1 MKSVDFT
8 AEELKSIYEA
18 YEQLEQIYLAS
29 PHSKKLDRIR
39 SAFDFALKAHAQV
52 RRKSGEP
59 YIHHPIAVARI
70 VCEEI
75 GLGSTSI
82 CSALLHDVVEDTDY
96 TVEDIANAFDDKVA
110 EIVDG
115 LTKIKGDKLIGYEK
129 SLQAENF
136 RKLIF
141 TMNDDPRVVLIKI
154 ADRLHN
160 MRTLGSMRPDK
171 QKKIAGETLEFFAP
185 LAHRLGLYAIKS
197 ELEKLSFQYD
207 QPERYEELN
216 QKLIK
221 YKDGVDNFFEQFIE
235 PIKTR
240 LDRANIKCDIKY
252 RIKNVYSIA
261 QKMKRKGLTFEE
273 MSDIFAIRIIFDT
286 DYIEDEIPICRQI
299 QSYVEQAYATRPDRI
314 RDWLAIPKPNGYQ
327 ALHVTVML
335 PNAQQVEV
343 QIRSRRMHDIAEQGV
358 AAHWRYKER
367 VEGTEDLILDQL
379 LGQIRDILEFPDT
392 SAMELLN
399 NFKSSLYANDI
410 FVFTPMGDM
419 YRLPMGATVLDFAYA
434 IHSKLGDECLGA
446 KIEHKPKAIDHVL
459 ERGDRVEIL
468 SIEDEVQ
475 CKDSWL
481 DIVATPKAKLSIR
494 ATLRRQQKKYRVAG
508 QEQFDSILSKFG
520 IEANQALI
528 DNLLN
533 FYCLKNQDEL
543 FLNIGLGDIDLEQDI
558 RKIETAVTQS
568 GRSFEIKEIINYI
581 VYSKKQVFS
590 SLEDKEKKKLSV
602 NQKETFFLNPE
613 QRNEAYV
620 LATCCKPIVGDEIV
634 GRIKADNQVCVHR
647 SACPR
652 AMELKSTQGDKIV
665 ATSWGEQGSQYF
677 PTSVFISGVDA
688 KGLLVVIA
696 STISDRFNLRISSVN
711 MTADKGIFEAYLE
724 LYVSSVQELE
734 KLCIALKDLDNI
746 ISAKRI
752 EL

>member
-1 MKSVDFT
+1 MKTVDFT
-8 AEELKSIYEA
+8 QEELASIHKA
-18 YEQLEQIYLAS
+18 YEELEQVYISS
-29 PHSKKLDRIR
+29 PHSKKVERIR
-39 SAFDFALKAHAQV
+39 SAFEFALKAHGKV

-70 VCEEI
+70 VCEEM

-96 TVEDIANAFDDKVA
+96 TVEDIAKLFDDKIA

-115 LTKIKGDKLIGYEK
+115 LTKIKGEKLIGYEK

-160 MRTLGSMRPDK
+160 MRTLGSMRADK

-197 ELEKLSFQYD
+197 ELEKLSFRYD
-207 QPERYEELN
+207 QPERYQELSDR
-216 QKLIK
+216 LVK
-221 YKDGVDNFFEQFIE
+221 YKDGVDEFFESFIA
-235 PIKTR
+235 PIKKR
-240 LDRANIKCDIKY
+240 LDRAKIKYEIKY

-261 QKMKRKGLTFEE
+261 QKMRRKGLTFEE

-286 DYIEDEIPICRQI
+286 DHIEDEIPVCRQI
-299 QSYVEQAYATRPDRI
+299 QSYIEQAYATRPDRI

-335 PNAQQVEV
+335 PDAQQVEV
-343 QIRSRRMHDIAEQGV
+343 QIRSRRMHDIAELGV

-367 VEGTEDLILDQL
+367 VEGTENLILDQL
-379 LGQIRDILEFPDT
+379 LAQIRDILEFPDT

-410 FVFTPMGDM
+410 FVFTPRGDM

-446 KIEHKPKAIDHVL
+446 NIDHKPKAINHIL
-459 ERGDRVEIL
+459 ERGDRIEIL

-475 CKDSWL
+475 CKPHWL
-481 DIVATPKAKLSIR
+481 DIVVTPKAKVAIR
-494 ATLRRQQKKYRVAG
+494 STLRREQKKLRSSG
-508 QEQFDSILSKFG
+508 QEELEAIFKEFDLNPTQG
-520 IEANQALI
+520 LI

-533 FYCLKNQDEL
+533 FYALKSQDEL
-543 FLNIGLGDIDLEQDI
+543 YVSIALNEIKLKQDI
-558 RKIETAVTQS
+558 SKIETAVAQQ
-568 GRSFEIKEIINYI
+568 GRTFDIKEIVNYI
-581 VYSKKQVFS
+581 VGSKKTEKVTPQE
-590 SLEDKEKKKLSV
+590 SLQPLID
-602 NQKETFFLNPE
+602 QKETFIL
-613 QRNEAYV
+613 QAQDKGKSYV
-620 LATCCKPIVGDEIV
+620 LASCCKPIVGDEIV

-647 SACPR
+647 SSCPR
-652 AMELKSTQGDKIV
+652 AMELKSVQGDKIV
-665 ATSWGEQGSQYF
+665 ATAWADTMNKALPSSI
-677 PTSVFISGVDA
+677 FISGVDA
-688 KGLLVVIA
+688 KGLLVAIC
-696 STISDRFNLRISSVN
+696 STISDRFSIDIRDVN
-711 MTADKGIFEAYLE
+711 VTASKGIFEAYFE
-724 LYVSSVQELE
+724 LSIQNVSQLE
-734 KLCIALKDLDNI
+734 KLCSALKELDNV

>member
-8 AEELKSIYEA
+8 QEELDSIYDA
-18 YEQLEQIYLAS
+18 YEQLEGVYLLS
-29 PHSKKLDRIR
+29 PHSRKVERIR
-39 SAFDFALKAHAQV
+39 SAFEFALKAHGQV

-70 VCEEI
+70 VCEEM

-96 TVEDIANAFDDKVA
+96 TVEDIANTFDDKVA

-115 LTKIKGDKLIGYEK
+115 LTKIKGEKLIGYEK

-160 MRTLGSMRPDK
+160 MRTLGSMRADK

-207 QPERYEELN
+207 QPERYEEIS

-221 YKDGVDNFFEQFIE
+221 YRGGVNEFFQKFIK
-235 PIKTR
+235 PIKSR
-240 LDRANIKCDIKY
+240 LDRAEIKYEIKY

-261 QKMKRKGLTFEE
+261 QKMRRKGLTFEE
-273 MSDIFAIRIIFDT
+273 MSDIFAIRIIFDA
-286 DYIEDEIPICRQI
+286 DSIEDELPICRQI
-299 QSYVEQAYATRPDRI
+299 QSYVEQTYATRPDRI

-335 PNAQQVEV
+335 PDGQQVEV
-343 QIRSRRMHDIAEQGV
+343 QIRSRRMHDIAEKGL
-358 AAHWRYKER
+358 AAHWRYKEK

-379 LGQIRDILEFPDT
+379 LGQIRDILAFPDT

-446 KIEHKPKAIDHVL
+446 KIEHKPKAIDHIL

-468 SIEDEVQ
+468 NIEDEVQ
-475 CKDSWL
+475 CKPNWL
-481 DIVATPKAKLSIR
+481 NIVATPKAKVAIR
-494 ATLRRQQKKYRVAG
+494 ATLRRQQKKYRESG
-508 QEQFDSILSKFG
+508 LEQFETILKQFD

-543 FLNIGLGDIDLEQDI
+543 YLNIGLGEIDLERDI
-558 RKIETAVTQS
+558 KKIETASSQL
-568 GRSFEIKEIINYI
+568 GRKFDIKEIVN
-581 VYSKKQVFS
+581 S
-590 SLEDKEKKKLSV
+590 S
-602 NQKETFFLNPE
+602 
-613 QRNEAYV
+613 
-620 LATCCKPIVGDEIV
+620 CCKESI
-634 GRIKADNQVCVHR
+634 
-647 SACPR
+647 
-652 AMELKSTQGDKIV
+652 
-665 ATSWGEQGSQYF
+665 
-677 PTSVFISGVDA
+677 
-688 KGLLVVIA
+688 
-696 STISDRFNLRISSVN
+696 
-711 MTADKGIFEAYLE
+711 
-724 LYVSSVQELE
+724 
-734 KLCIALKDLDNI
+734 
-746 ISAKRI
+746 
-752 EL
+752 